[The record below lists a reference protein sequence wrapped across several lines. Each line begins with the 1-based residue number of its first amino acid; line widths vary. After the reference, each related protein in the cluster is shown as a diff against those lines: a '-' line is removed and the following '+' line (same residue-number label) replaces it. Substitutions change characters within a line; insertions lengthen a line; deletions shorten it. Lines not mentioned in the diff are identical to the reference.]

1 MAVPSSLPPS
11 LGRLIEA
18 LTQLP
23 GIGPK
28 TASRLAFYLWRAPAE
43 TALTLAEALRDLKAN
58 TRLCSVCFN
67 ITENDPCL
75 ICADSTREHDL
86 ICVVEEPMDVAAI
99 ERARTYRGVYHVL
112 HGVLSPINGIGP
124 DDLRIDALVER
135 VRRAAERGQPIR
147 EYPTWRPIP
156 QWKGE
161 MTARVHPA
169 PSWPAGREYY
179 RAGSRLTGG
188 WGTLEYA
195 DDCDGEPRNGRSRS
209 ACSSPASDIGQV
221 YGTARRR
228 KPHTYSSGMMNPT

>member
-147 EYPTWRPIP
+147 EVILATNPTVE
-156 QWKGE
+156 GE
-161 MTARVHPA
+161 MTAAFIQRKLAGLDVNITRLA
-169 PSWPAGREYY
+169 RGLPAG
-179 RAGSRLTGG
+179 GD
-188 WGTLEYA
+188 LEYA
-195 DDCDGEPRNGRSRS
+195 DEVTLSRALEGRQR
-209 ACSSPASDIGQV
+209 V
-221 YGTARRR
+221 
-228 KPHTYSSGMMNPT
+228 

>member
-1 MAVPSSLPPS
+1 MAASNSLPPS
-11 LGRLIEA
+11 LSRLIEA

-67 ITENDPCL
+67 ITESDPCP
-75 ICADSTREHDL
+75 ICADSELEHYL

-99 ERARTYRGVYHVL
+99 ERARAYRGVYHVL

-124 DDLRIDALVER
+124 DDLRIDALVDR

-147 EYPTWRPIP
+147 EVILATNPTVE
-156 QWKGE
+156 GE
-161 MTARVHPA
+161 MTAAFIQRKLAGLGVSVTRLA
-169 PSWPAGREYY
+169 RGLPAG
-179 RAGSRLTGG
+179 GD
-188 WGTLEYA
+188 LEYA
-195 DDCDGEPRNGRSRS
+195 DEVTLSRALEGRQRL
-209 ACSSPASDIGQV
+209 
-221 YGTARRR
+221 
-228 KPHTYSSGMMNPT
+228 